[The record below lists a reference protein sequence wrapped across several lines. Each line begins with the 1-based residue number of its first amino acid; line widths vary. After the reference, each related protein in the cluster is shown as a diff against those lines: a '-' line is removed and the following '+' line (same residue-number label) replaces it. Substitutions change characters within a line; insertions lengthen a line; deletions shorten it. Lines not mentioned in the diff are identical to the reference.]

1 MKTLIELY
9 DDRPI
14 ENVLGTE
21 MFRPQETVLLCPP
34 EIESTKT
41 LKRSLEEYFR
51 YRGCKVKLT
60 LVPTTKS
67 TDGEDCESTSS

>member
-21 MFRPQETVLLCPP
+21 MFRPERPEVWNVWLLCMQMPAVN
-34 EIESTKT
+34 IF
-41 LKRSLEEYFR
+41 LYFR
-51 YRGCKVKLT
+51 ELQIT
-60 LVPTTKS
+60 
-67 TDGEDCESTSS
+67 